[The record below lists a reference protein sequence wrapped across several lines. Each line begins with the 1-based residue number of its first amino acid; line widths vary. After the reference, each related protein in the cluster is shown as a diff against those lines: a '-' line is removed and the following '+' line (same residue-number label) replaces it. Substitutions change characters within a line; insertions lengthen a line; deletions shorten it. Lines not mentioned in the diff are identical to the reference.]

1 MIANDP
7 LALSGAV
14 EIIAH
19 RGFSARAPENTIA
32 ALTLALEEGA
42 TAVEFDLRTSGDG
55 NPVLMHDKTLS
66 RTTNGIGKVEELS
79 LREITKLDAGSWFN
93 STFEGER
100 VPSLAEALECLKV
113 QVKTI
118 FAELKGESTTQ
129 NLRNVVSITRAAGLL
144 DKTVFIAKDWSL
156 LDELR
161 RHAPEA
167 LVGPIV
173 ERREQTHEAFTRV
186 TNDPR
191 ALLDFDARIL
201 LKDPDIARYAKRNGV
216 EIAVWTV
223 DNIGDADVLLEF
235 GVRRITTNQ
244 VGRMLAWAS
253 TL

>member
-1 MIANDP
+1 MANDP
-7 LALSGAV
+7 LSLSGAV

-32 ALTLALEEGA
+32 ALTLALKEGA

-79 LREITKLDAGSWFN
+79 LGELTKLDAGSWFN

-186 TNDPR
+186 TDDPR

>member
-1 MIANDP
+1 MANDP
-7 LALSGAV
+7 FSLSGAV

-79 LREITKLDAGSWFN
+79 LGELTKLDAGSWFN

-186 TNDPR
+186 TDDPR

>member
-1 MIANDP
+1 
-7 LALSGAV
+7 
-14 EIIAH
+14 
-19 RGFSARAPENTIA
+19 
-32 ALTLALEEGA
+32 
-42 TAVEFDLRTSGDG
+42 
-55 NPVLMHDKTLS
+55 MHDKTLS

-191 ALLDFDARIL
+191 ALIDFAARIL

>member
-1 MIANDP
+1 MANDP
-7 LALSGAV
+7 LSLSGAV

-79 LREITKLDAGSWFN
+79 LRELTKLDAGSWFN

-191 ALLDFDARIL
+191 ALIDFDARIL